1 MTEDEMK
8 FLSEVAHR
16 AKDPVMMQSI
26 IMSAVGG
33 VRRNAEEVR
42 KHAVDMEVVASMAL
56 NTRLFKGNEKFIAD
70 KLEGWKHMNGL
81 KWDEQIAKLRGQKP
95 VAYESSVGHMF
106 GDKR

>member
-1 MTEDEMK
+1 MSEDEIK

-26 IMSAVGG
+26 IMSAVNG

-42 KHAVDMEVVASMAL
+42 KHAVDIKVVASITL
-56 NTRLFKGNEKFIAD
+56 NTRLFKNNEKFLAD

-81 KWDEQIAKLRGQKP
+81 KWDDQINKLREKT
-95 VAYESSVGHMF
+95 
-106 GDKR
+106 

>member
-1 MTEDEMK
+1 MNEEEIK

-33 VRRNAEEVR
+33 VRRNAEDVR
-42 KHAVDMEVVASMAL
+42 KHAVDMEVIASMAM
-56 NTRLFKGNEKFIAD
+56 NTRLFKGNEKFLAD

-81 KWDEQIAKLRGQKP
+81 KWDEQIAKLREKT
-95 VAYESSVGHMF
+95 
-106 GDKR
+106 